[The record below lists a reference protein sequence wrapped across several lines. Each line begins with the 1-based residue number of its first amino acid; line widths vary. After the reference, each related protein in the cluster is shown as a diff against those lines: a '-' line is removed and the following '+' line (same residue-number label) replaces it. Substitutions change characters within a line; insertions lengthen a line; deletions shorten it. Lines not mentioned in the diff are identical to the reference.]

1 MECYKKPSNNH
12 GMYRLKLTEGEE
24 NQVQNNKV
32 NIEQQES
39 EDFGTH
45 VPTRSYIK
53 KSESSCYTSQGDSIR
68 KPLLDEKL

>member
-1 MECYKKPSNNH
+1 MVHSEESPLSD
-12 GMYRLKLTEGEE
+12 YRLKLTEGE
-24 NQVQNNKV
+24 NQVQIINKA

-45 VPTRSYIK
+45 APIRSYTK
-53 KSESSCYTSQGDSIR
+53 KSASSCYTSQGDSIR